1 MFISPSILLC
11 GKNCLPSSE
20 MLRDLVKRLVTL
32 LLLLLL
38 LLLYSRVLDQNR
50 TPLLKC
56 MSSNFC
62 LKTVSW
68 SFEIEDFTFF
78 DCSFASTSFLL
89 EVRQTIWENNKT
101 QNQIIFNNNN
111 NKYNKVRHQPW
122 LLKI

>member
-20 MLRDLVKRLVTL
+20 MLRDL
-32 LLLLLL
+32 
-38 LLLYSRVLDQNR
+38 NR

-68 SFEIEDFTFF
+68 SFEIEDFTLF

-89 EVRQTIWENNKT
+89 EEPYIPVNTEHHANKRDQFQGLCT
-101 QNQIIFNNNN
+101 
-111 NKYNKVRHQPW
+111 W
-122 LLKI
+122 LFI